1 VVRPFAFLHRGH
13 PLRDR
18 TILIEAFM
26 SACLGLAAG
35 AALFASLASL
45 VGVFLV
51 AFSMAPVVETL
62 LERNRQEIWAPESD
76 ATAANWRMAR
86 SLAAIF
92 AGVLL
97 AYGAAAGLLPPEVF
111 SSSFDFQLGAADAG
125 AEGGAAAGFAT
136 LAKRDLWAVA
146 VAFGCAM
153 LYRHGGMLLVLAW
166 AASRWGV
173 VLAFELRGEGAGP
186 EAEGLLAILPPVLV
200 ALPHLVLEALA
211 TILAAMAGVFLSL
224 GVVRYEL
231 RSARLWRV
239 LRAVL
244 VILAVA
250 FMTAA
255 FAALLEAG
263 LSPWRVG

>member
-1 VVRPFAFLHRGH
+1 MRPFAFLHRDRS
-13 PLRDR
+13 LRDR
-18 TILIEAFM
+18 TILLEAFL

-62 LERNRQEIWAPESD
+62 LERNRQEVWAPESD

-86 SLAAIF
+86 SLMAVF
-92 AGVLL
+92 AGVLV
-97 AYGAAAGLLPPEVF
+97 AYGAAAALVPAELF
-111 SSSFDFQLGAADAG
+111 KSSFDFQLGASQAAPP
-125 AEGGAAAGFAT
+125 GGPMPDFRAFV
-136 LAKRDLWAVA
+136 RNDLIAVA
-146 VAFGCAM
+146 VSFGCAV

-173 VLAFELRGEGAGP
+173 VLAFELRGGVAAQEVS
-186 EAEGLLAILPPVLV
+186 GLLGVLPPVLV
-200 ALPHLVLEALA
+200 ALPHLILEALA

-224 GVVRYEL
+224 GIVRYEL
-231 RSARLWRV
+231 RSPRLWRV

-250 FMTAA
+250 SLTAT

-263 LSPWRVG
+263 LAPWRLA

>member
-1 VVRPFAFLHRGH
+1 MRPFAFLHRGR

-18 TILIEAFM
+18 TILAEAFL

-51 AFSMAPVVETL
+51 AFSMAPVVEDL
-62 LERNRQEIWAPESD
+62 LERNRQEVWAPDSD
-76 ATAANWRMAR
+76 ATAANWRMVR

-92 AGVLL
+92 AGVLF
-97 AYGAAAGLLPPEVF
+97 AYGAAAGLLPPEIF
-111 SSSFDFQLGAADAG
+111 KSSFEYQLGDAHSL
-125 AEGGAAAGFAT
+125 AGGAAIGLEA
-136 LAKRDLWAVA
+136 LLRRDLLAVA
-146 VAFGCAM
+146 VAFGCAV

-173 VLAFELRGEGAGP
+173 VLAARLGGVFPGA
-186 EAEGLLAILPPVLV
+186 ADADGLLAVLPPVFV

-224 GVVRYEL
+224 GVARYEL
-231 RSARLWRV
+231 RSGRLWRV

-255 FAALLEAG
+255 FAALLEAV
-263 LSPWRVG
+263 LSPWRVA